1 MTRTV
6 SFSFD
11 TVEEKADYEN
21 YARQKLMSLSA
32 LAKMAL
38 GQYRAKYPHKREQRR
53 GVAKEPED
61 TPIAPKIV
69 QPMRVGGNEDEGAV
83 MDSITMTEEQLTEKE
98 AMNRTIAIFKRETN
112 ERP

>member
-1 MTRTV
+1 VTRTV

-38 GQYRAKYPHKREQRR
+38 CQYRAKYPHKKVKNR
-53 GVAKEPED
+53 GNDNVCEK
-61 TPIAPKIV
+61 TPIAPKTV
-69 QPMRVGGNEDEGAV
+69 QPELLGGSVDDCCE
-83 MDSITMTEEQLTEKE
+83 
-98 AMNRTIAIFKRETN
+98 
-112 ERP
+112 

>member
-1 MTRTV
+1 MGQTVAKRVSMTRTV

-38 GQYRAKYPHKREQRR
+38 GQYRAKYPHKREQD
-53 GVAKEPED
+53 GGAAKEPEEGYVASK
-61 TPIAPKIV
+61 TV
-69 QPMRVGGNEDEGAV
+69 QPARVGNNGDG
-83 MDSITMTEEQLTEKE
+83 DSD
-98 AMNRTIAIFKRETN
+98 
-112 ERP
+112 